1 MQRGQLGIGEHKL
14 GLVTAVQVDDPL
26 GIVYHIAGALQFRY
40 YISAH
45 GELGEVDG
53 PVLGSG
59 VLLRPEA
66 AIHCLKTESGVGDR
80 LGEVGTVYLDKMD
93 AGQAVIEEHQVFDA
107 ISGLQ
112 LHLLG
117 SGIQH
122 MAVSAC
128 IPFLYPVGAGLAVGE
143 EDLAKLVRLKDAQA
157 FGVPENLE
165 GDIGHELHAA
175 SLIFGNP
182 QAGQFLVDN
191 RGGGFLPGHDRH
203 GLHRVRVR
211 DPTLNASQFP
221 DLPAA
226 GGQLIEDDYAII
238 GLACP
243 GLASLDVLNL
253 DGDAGESVTGVTPL
267 LHPQGTIGGI
277 PERQSGGLVILHI
290 RVLGALLREQVIPGR
305 NLLGYGIVA
314 LKGQGDYHGSV
325 RAGGEGAYLASLRV
339 IDGEYSPFQRELGPF
354 LQLYNL

>member
-122 MAVSAC
+122 MAVSAR
-128 IPFLYPVGAGLAVGE
+128 IPFLHPVGAGLAVGE

-203 GLHRVRVR
+203 GLYRVRVR